1 MDVFVCELCG
11 SQVAPRIPARRVV
24 LEWRAKRYPPRDYRL
39 KRIGRSALVRD
50 RGGAGYE
57 IAREALACPDCA
69 RYCTVPAPPPVAQKQ
84 EQATTRAGSVVSS

>member
-1 MDVFVCELCG
+1 MFVCQLCG
-11 SQVAPRIPARRVV
+11 SHVAPRIPAHRVV
-24 LEWRAKRYPPRDYRL
+24 LEWRAKHYPPRDYRL

-50 RGGAGYE
+50 RGGAGYQ

-69 RYCTVPAPPPVAQKQ
+69 QRYMAPAPPLPTQKQ